1 MSKSDFPRLRSAQ
14 SRGNLACNRPK
25 NHAYRLFGRRVRYC
39 LLALVVSLV
48 PSLRV
53 EAAEHLSDTDLGR
66 KVMVDYIVHFAH
78 HLQWPIEVF
87 NGANAPFRICVMG
100 GDELVAP
107 LTARLHRH
115 RVQGRMVALEQVND
129 GEMLRARRCQIVV
142 MGDMD
147 AERMAAA
154 VGALE
159 FFPVLTVSDVNRFAV
174 LGGMVEFAGSGA
186 DMALQ
191 LNKTRLD
198 RAELKMGN
206 SLFRLS
212 RQVN

>member
-1 MSKSDFPRLRSAQ
+1 MLKSPFRSSPCENRSSGDSSRLTAAHFLRSFVCA
-14 SRGNLACNRPK
+14 
-25 NHAYRLFGRRVRYC
+25 
-39 LLALVVSLV
+39 LALLLVVVSLTL
-48 PSLRV
+48 PRA
-53 EAAEHLSDTDLGR
+53 EARELLSDTDLGR

-87 NGANAPFRICVMG
+87 NGADAPFRICLMG
-100 GDELVAP
+100 GGELVEP
-107 LTARLHRH
+107 LTSRMHRH
-115 RVQGRMVALEQVND
+115 RVQGRMVAVEQVND
-129 GEMLRARRCQIVV
+129 GEMIRARRCQIVV
-142 MGDMD
+142 MGSEMEP
-147 AERMAAA
+147 ERLMQA

-159 FFPVLTVSDVNRFAV
+159 FFPVLTVSAISRFAA

-186 DMALQ
+186 NMALQ

-198 RAELKMGN
+198 RAELNMGN

>member
-1 MSKSDFPRLRSAQ
+1 MLKSEFSSHYPQSLSGGGCGARL
-14 SRGNLACNRPK
+14 LK
-25 NHAYRLFGRRVRYC
+25 RLPGS
-39 LLALVVSLV
+39 LLLPFLILFIASGV
-48 PSLRV
+48 PAR
-53 EAAEHLSDTDLGR
+53 AAASEHLSDTDLGR

-87 NGANAPFRICVMG
+87 NGTGAPFRICVMG

-115 RVQGRMVALEQVND
+115 RIQGRMVELERVND
-129 GEMLRARRCQIVV
+129 GEMIRARSCQIMV
-142 MGDMD
+142 MGDMG
-147 AERMAAA
+147 AEQLAEA

-159 FFPVLTVSDVNRFAV
+159 FFPVLTVSDVRRFAA

-186 DMALQ
+186 NLALQ

>member
-1 MSKSDFPRLRSAQ
+1 MYKAASPRK
-14 SRGNLACNRPK
+14 P
-25 NHAYRLFGRRVRYC
+25 HADASEARRVALPFARLSAGLMLFLF
-39 LLALVVSLV
+39 LLPQLPAG
-48 PSLRV
+48 
-53 EAAEHLSDTDLGR
+53 AHAEQLSDTDLGR

-78 HLQWPIEVF
+78 HLQWPIDVF
-87 NGANAPFRICVMG
+87 NGASAPFRICVMG
-100 GDELVAP
+100 ENELVAP
-107 LTARLHRH
+107 LTARLHHH
-115 RVQGRMVALEQVND
+115 RIQGRMASLERVND

-142 MGDMD
+142 MGDMG
-147 AERMAAA
+147 AERLAQA

-159 FFPVLTVSDVNRFAV
+159 FFPVLTVSDVRRFAN

-186 DMALQ
+186 NLALQ

-212 RQVN
+212 REIN